1 LRTDTR
7 YVIALGV
14 LAAVFLAAAA
24 PSQAAEPTA
33 NALDK
38 IVTVYQQN
46 ASKWESTL
54 SNYALTLFWILAAIE
69 FGVWAIGIAFRNVD
83 LGEFLGE
90 LTKQI
95 LFIGFFLALLTN
107 SSSWAKAIIDSFRQ
121 AANQA
126 AQSAGGTSNI
136 SPSDI
141 FAVGLLIANKVADQA
156 SIFAPGASVGLIIFA
171 LVLIVCF
178 ALIAAFMVLALV
190 ESYVIISAGVLLMG
204 FGGSRWTKDYALKT
218 LIYAVSVGAKLF
230 ILQLLVALGQQI
242 FTRLAQAFEANSSDV
257 FVVVGSAI
265 VMLALVK
272 IIPDMIQALING
284 ASTGST
290 GGVLLGSAAGVAG
303 TAWGATKGVYG
314 TTMAVRSANRLASE
328 QLSDSELRGTG
339 GPGRLLRA
347 GGNLIQAGFDTL
359 GARLSGRAHFGTYP
373 GQMSEILNEKTRD
386 RQEERLRSGQGPSPG
401 TPAGGSGPGSGG
413 PGAPNPQAGAPS
425 AGRRRPQ
432 GNP

>member
-1 LRTDTR
+1 MAFA
-7 YVIALGV
+7 VM
-14 LAAVFLAAAA
+14 AAVLFAAAGPA
-24 PSQAAEPTA
+24 GAAEPTA

-38 IVTVYQQN
+38 IVTLYQQN
-46 ASKWESTL
+46 ASKWESAL

-107 SSSWAKAIIDSFRQ
+107 SSAWAKAIIDSFRQ

-126 AQSAGGTSNI
+126 AQSAGGSSNI

-141 FAVGLLIANKVADQA
+141 FAVGLSIANKVADQA
-156 SIFAPGASVGLIIFA
+156 SIFAPGSSVGLILCA

-242 FTRLAQAFEANSSDV
+242 FTGLAQAFEANSSDV

-284 ASTGST
+284 TSSST
-290 GGVLLGSAAGVAG
+290 GGVILGSAAGIAG
-303 TAWGATKGVYG
+303 AGWDATKGVYG
-314 TTMAVRSANRLASE
+314 SSMAVRSANRLASE
-328 QLSDSELRGTG
+328 QLSDAELRGSG
-339 GPGRLLRA
+339 GPGRILRV

-359 GARLSGRAHFGTYP
+359 GARLSGRAHFGIYP
-373 GQMSEILNEKTRD
+373 GQMSEILNEETRD
-386 RQEERLRSGQGPSPG
+386 RQEERLRSSPG
-401 TPAGGSGPGSGG
+401 RSPGGGSGG
-413 PGAPNPQAGAPS
+413 PGIGGTGGSNPQAGAPG
-425 AGRRRPQ
+425 AGTRRPR